1 MGTKLALGAV
11 ATVVFAYC
19 YNVCVLVAKHALL
32 VPEDLWGNR
41 LAKPV
46 LKRYGRKAQAILWL
60 GPCPRRPLPKII
72 YRGFFSHGS
81 TAGY

>member
-1 MGTKLALGAV
+1 MGTKLALSAV
-11 ATVVFAYC
+11 AAVGFAYC
-19 YNVCVLVAKHALL
+19 YNICVLAAEHALL
-32 VPEDLWGNR
+32 VPEDLWRNG

-72 YRGFFSHGS
+72 YRGLFSHGS
-81 TAGY
+81 IAGY